1 MQSKFPQIG
10 VSIFATMS
18 QWCRELGAINLAQGC
33 PDFDCDPTLF
43 ALVQKYMRQGF
54 NQYSPMEGIF
64 PLRES
69 IAQKIY
75 NSYGVN
81 YNPATEITITAGAT
95 EAVYCAIAATVRTGD
110 EVIYFE
116 PAFDSYL
123 PNILMQGGVPV
134 PIALH
139 YPDYKID
146 WGLVRSKMNKNT
158 RLVIINSP
166 HNPTGMILSKA
177 DMDELE
183 TLSEEFD
190 FYLLSDEVYEH
201 LVFDD
206 KKHESVAAYENL
218 RKRSFII
225 YSFGKVFHITGWRLG
240 YCLAPAAMMDAF
252 RKIHQFVNFSAVTPL
267 QYAVQEY
274 MQEPRHYLDLPQFYQ
289 QKRDLL
295 IALLKDSRFQLI
307 PSQGTYFQLVSYE
320 NISDQNDRQFSELL
334 IREYGVACI
343 PLSPFYHDGK
353 DEKIIRFCFAKK
365 EQTLIDAAK
374 ILCKI

>member
-43 ALVQKYMRQGF
+43 ALAQKYMHQGF
-54 NQYSPMEGIF
+54 NQYAPMEGIL

-75 NSYGVN
+75 NSNGIN
-81 YNPATEITITAGAT
+81 YNPVSEITITAGAT
-95 EAVYCAIAATVRTGD
+95 EAVYCAIAATVRQSD

-134 PIALH
+134 PIALY
-139 YPDYKID
+139 YPEYKID
-146 WGLVRSKMNKNT
+146 WSLVRSKINKRT

-166 HNPTGMILSKA
+166 HNPTGMVLSKG
-177 DMDELE
+177 DMCELE

-190 FYLLSDEVYEH
+190 FYILSDEVYEH
-201 LVFDD
+201 LIFDNN
-206 KKHESVAAYENL
+206 KHESLAVYKNL
-218 RKRSFII
+218 RKRSFIV
-225 YSFGKVFHITGWRLG
+225 YSFGKIFHNTGWRLG
-240 YCLAPAAMMDAF
+240 YCIAPATMMDAF
-252 RKIHQFVNFSAVTPL
+252 RKIHQFVTFSAATPL

-274 MQEPRHYLDLPQFYQ
+274 MQEARHYLDLPQFYQ

-295 IALLKDSRFQLI
+295 IALLKSSRFQLI
-307 PSQGTYFQLVSYE
+307 PSCGTYFQLVSYE

-334 IREYGVACI
+334 IKKYGVACI

-353 DEKIIRFCFAKK
+353 DEKLIRFCFAKK
-365 EQTLIDAAK
+365 EKTLLEAAQ